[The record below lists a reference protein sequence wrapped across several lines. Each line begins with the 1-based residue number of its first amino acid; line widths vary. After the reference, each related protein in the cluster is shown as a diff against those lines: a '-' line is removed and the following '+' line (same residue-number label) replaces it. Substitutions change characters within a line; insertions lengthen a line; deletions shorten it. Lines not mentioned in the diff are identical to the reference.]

1 MFGLFKRSRPGAPQ
15 LPPLRRDQLVPRI
28 KHTEFVRTLDRAG
41 VPLAQ
46 RPAFT
51 PLCGD
56 LLVTYAFDL
65 PDSFVMATGPLLEQ
79 AGIDPDDMARLAI
92 GNLADSLPES
102 KFYASRGCGLAHVG
116 GDLEATLLLVDSVW
130 DAIVPDVSGELVASA
145 PRRNRLLVC
154 DSANSDA
161 LAQLRAQS
169 QEFFVEEDDHHA
181 LSTQLMVRRGARWV
195 LFDR

>member
-1 MFGLFKRSRPGAPQ
+1 MFGLFKRSRQHSPQ
-15 LPPLRRDQLVPRI
+15 MPPLRRDQLVPRI
-28 KHTEFVRTLDRAG
+28 KHAEFVRTLDRAG
-41 VPLAQ
+41 VAPAQ
-46 RPAFT
+46 RPAFS

-65 PDSFVMATGPLLEQ
+65 PDSFVMATAPLLEH
-79 AGIDPDDMARLAI
+79 AGIDEDEMARLAVD
-92 GNLADSLPES
+92 NLERNLPES

-130 DAIVPDVSGELVASA
+130 DGIVPDVSGELVACA

-154 DSANSDA
+154 DSANSAA
-161 LAQLRAQS
+161 LEQLRAQS
-169 QEFFVEEDDHHA
+169 QEFFVEEEDHHA
-181 LSTQLMVRRGARWV
+181 LSTQLMVRRGARWM